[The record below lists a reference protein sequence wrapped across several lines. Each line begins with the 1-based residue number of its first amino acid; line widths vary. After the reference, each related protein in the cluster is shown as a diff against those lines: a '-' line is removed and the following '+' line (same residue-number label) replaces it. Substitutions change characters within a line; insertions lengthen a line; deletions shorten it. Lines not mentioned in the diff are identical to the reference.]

1 MNNLFFP
8 PYVGLVEV
16 SSNTNIIKYQTII
29 SIQSGLLYPGGSAAE
44 GAHQLCLFQIQQE
57 AVASAVTHHLVF
69 STIQL
74 VLCPFPF
81 LLLCWNYFFLLILDY
96 CWFFISG
103 SIVWGIWD
111 KIAYSPWI
119 YEITKACSVNILL
132 LSQHLTWSFIY
143 MICECKAFGV
153 RYGKLCL
160 FSQNLCPLV
169 L

>member
-1 MNNLFFP
+1 MEIRQNRQMNNLFFP

-81 LLLCWNYFFLLILDY
+81 LLLCWNYFFY
-96 CWFFISG
+96 
-103 SIVWGIWD
+103 
-111 KIAYSPWI
+111 
-119 YEITKACSVNILL
+119 
-132 LSQHLTWSFIY
+132 
-143 MICECKAFGV
+143 
-153 RYGKLCL
+153 
-160 FSQNLCPLV
+160 
-169 L
+169 